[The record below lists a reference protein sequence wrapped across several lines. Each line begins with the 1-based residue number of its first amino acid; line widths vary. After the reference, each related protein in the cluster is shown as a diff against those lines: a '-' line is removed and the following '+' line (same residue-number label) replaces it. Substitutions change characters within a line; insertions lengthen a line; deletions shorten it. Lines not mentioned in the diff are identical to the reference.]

1 MSFHTEAPWV
11 TSTFNHLDGWWL
23 SLGLVSTFSF
33 AGVFCVDLA
42 VVGVA
47 VMPCF
52 LGSAVGS
59 AGVFLLFW
67 FSTLISDSSE
77 WTNADTHSFSDGGG
91 QRLESMRAATVVLTR
106 SAGLS
111 LFRLV
116 MVHYRIVVHFCHFN
130 SFFFTPLSP
139 PISPAYLLLV
149 HCVLCMDGLASTP
162 PSQHKYT
169 HLPKYNIFF
178 CKCV

>member
-1 MSFHTEAPWV
+1 MAVSR
-11 TSTFNHLDGWWL
+11 SGQHLQFRRCILRRFGCGGCCGYAL
-23 SLGLVSTFSF
+23 LPGLCRW
-33 AGVFCVDLA
+33 FCWGISSVLIQH
-42 VVGVA
+42 VNLREFRMNQRGY
-47 VMPCF
+47 P
-52 LGSAVGS
+52 
-59 AGVFLLFW
+59 LLFW
-67 FSTLISDSSE
+67 WGE
-77 WTNADTHSFSDGGG
+77 

-111 LFRLV
+111 LSRLV

-139 PISPAYLLLV
+139 PISPAYRLLV
-149 HCVLCMDGLASTP
+149 HCVLCMDALASTP
-162 PSQHKYT
+162 PPQHKYT